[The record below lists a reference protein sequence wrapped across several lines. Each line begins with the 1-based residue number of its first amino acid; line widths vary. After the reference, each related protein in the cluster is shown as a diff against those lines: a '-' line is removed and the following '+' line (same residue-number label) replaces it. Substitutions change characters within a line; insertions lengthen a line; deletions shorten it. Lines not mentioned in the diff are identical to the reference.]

1 MKLWIPKCGD
11 ALVLDEDWTFTL
23 HGEYRNADVWKVIED
38 ERSFQRAKRNF
49 YQTEKD
55 GMRPLKKTL
64 DVTFPKGVELV
75 VDRVYIRQQ
84 GDEFASV
91 TFIVK
96 DHPNFD
102 FVGGRF
108 WAKLDQVNEVVCTPT
123 STNNP
128 VGGFAKRSYRKPKKT
143 KKEIE
148 KAEQKAE
155 QAKVSQEAILN
166 SVNAIAKACAG
177 TAFTSHVDTVA
188 QEAERLF
195 NNAAANSW
203 YVQNAMNNWWTSAS
217 GITVGSKQEH
227 VQAMT
232 SACRY
237 KGQSSWKTSGS
248 KKNADGTYTRR
259 FSYVYHFGDVRVEVK
274 EGFHVTTDGTKVI
287 NIKPV

>member
-23 HGEYRNADVWKVIED
+23 HGEYRNEDVWKVVED
-38 ERSFQRAKRNF
+38 EAAFKRAKKNF
-49 YQTEKD
+49 CQQERD
-55 GMRPLKKTL
+55 GMRPLKKST
-64 DVTFPKGVELV
+64 DVTFPKGAELV
-75 VDRVYIRQQ
+75 VDRVYIRQK
-84 GDEFASV
+84 DYDYASV

-96 DHPNFD
+96 NHPNFD

-128 VGGFAKRSYRKPKKT
+128 VGGFAKKSYRKPKKT

-148 KAEQKAE
+148 KAEQ
-155 QAKVSQEAILN
+155 AKVSQEAILN
-166 SVNAIAKACAG
+166 SANAIAKACAG

-195 NNAAANSW
+195 NNVAASSQ
-203 YVQNAMNNWWTSAS
+203 YVQNLHNWWTAWP

-227 VQAMT
+227 VKKMT
-232 SACRY
+232 LECWH
-237 KGQSSWKTSGS
+237 KGQSPWKTSGS
-248 KKNADGTYTRR
+248 KKNPDGTVTRR
-259 FSYVYHFGDVRVEVK
+259 FSYSYYFGDVQIK
-274 EGFHVTTDGTKVI
+274 PIPGFYVTTDGTKVI